1 MIKKYSLALLWAL
14 TSVVTAESLWAQQR
28 YTDEVFSNSQITTLN
43 NVPYGYNF
51 SQYVPANLGGPM
63 VVPMYA
69 DIYMP
74 DTVAD
79 PVASRPV
86 VILFHTGS
94 FLPRGLASPMGD
106 RKDSAVVE
114 IAKRFARR
122 GFIAVSA
129 TYRLGWLAN
138 STNLD
143 LRRGTNLMAVYNA
156 VQDAKVC
163 VRAVRASKLV
173 QGDPYRVDP
182 NAISLIGVGSGG
194 YVTLAY
200 ATINN
205 LAEVASPAKFKYT
218 TAGTGIFGNAVTA
231 GMPYVDTAR
240 VGDWNGYGGKATI
253 IGAHPVTGLPL
264 VDQTQPGRNI
274 ELYKGIPSNVNFVA
288 NLGGALGD
296 SAWMAQG
303 DAAVISLHSRFDFFA
318 PYYRG
323 MVNVP
328 IAGSFFPVVDV
339 AGSHTAV
346 KMANTFGNNSV
357 FNAGSMMDPLSVKA
371 RNNPYNVGNQE
382 NLYTFNMLPPNA
394 AMPFKVNANPWDWW
408 NPADPLSANETNP
421 NVKAQ
426 SKLYID
432 TVMGFILP
440 RMAKALNAVGYN
452 VGVQEQATASFQI
465 IPNPA
470 NNFARLRLDGMHAHN
485 GQVLDGLGRLFM
497 DQTVG
502 IEDELVLNT
511 SAWKSGIYW
520 VRVQTDLGVQTK
532 QLMKS

>member
-1 MIKKYSLALLWAL
+1 
-14 TSVVTAESLWAQQR
+14 
-28 YTDEVFSNSQITTLN
+28 
-43 NVPYGYNF
+43 
-51 SQYVPANLGGPM
+51 
-63 VVPMYA
+63 
-69 DIYMP
+69 
-74 DTVAD
+74 
-79 PVASRPV
+79 
-86 VILFHTGS
+86 
-94 FLPRGLASPMGD
+94 
-106 RKDSAVVE
+106 
-114 IAKRFARR
+114 
-122 GFIAVSA
+122 
-129 TYRLGWLAN
+129 
-138 STNLD
+138 
-143 LRRGTNLMAVYNA
+143 
-156 VQDAKVC
+156 
-163 VRAVRASKLV
+163 
-173 QGDPYRVDP
+173 
-182 NAISLIGVGSGG
+182 
-194 YVTLAY
+194 
-200 ATINN
+200 
-205 LAEVASPAKFKYT
+205 
-218 TAGTGIFGNAVTA
+218 
-231 GMPYVDTAR
+231 
-240 VGDWNGYGGKATI
+240 
-253 IGAHPVTGLPL
+253 
-264 VDQTQPGRNI
+264 
-274 ELYKGIPSNVNFVA
+274 
-288 NLGGALGD
+288 
-296 SAWMAQG
+296 MAQG

-382 NLYTFNMLPPNA
+382 NLYTFNMMPPNA

-470 NNFARLRLDGMHAHN
+470 NNFARLRLDGMHAHKV
-485 GQVLDGLGRLFM
+485 QVLDALGRLIL

-511 SAWKSGIYW
+511 SGWKSGIYW